1 MNYIIFDLEWNQSPS
16 GKTYSNKNL
25 PFEIVEIGA
34 VKLNS
39 CFKEVGRFSE
49 LVRPRVYKNI
59 NYIIGNI
66 IHIREE
72 ELKKARPFKEVMES
86 FLQFCGTNY
95 IFCTWG
101 NLDLLELQRNMKY
114 FGMKPLSEG
123 PICFIDVQKVFAL
136 QTEGKKYQHT
146 LEYAVDYCRIKKDV
160 SFHRAFADAYY
171 TSRILS
177 RIKRKY
183 RKKLS
188 FDTYCIPQS
197 KEEEVRITF
206 DSYYK
211 YISRGFTRPKDIL
224 IGCVAQ
230 FTVMPL
236 LAFALG
242 KIFGLDAALL
252 AGVILVGTCPGGT
265 SSNVITYLSKGDVA
279 LSVGMTSVNTLL
291 APLLTPAITYL
302 LLRTTVT
309 VDPISMFLSIIK
321 VVIIPIALG
330 FIINKLFGKVT
341 QKLVKVLPTISVI
354 AICLIVAAVVSHNSE
369 KIMTTGLVVFAVVI
383 LHNLLGYACGFGIG
397 RLLHMSVPKT
407 KAISIEIGMQNSGLA
422 TSLAGTAFP
431 DLAMA
436 TVPGAIFS
444 VWHNI
449 SGAILANVYNRWT
462 EKNETK

>member
-1 MNYIIFDLEWNQSPS
+1 MKTLEKISDFFGKYMAFIVLIVAALALFAPDTCLWVQTSWVNYL
-16 GKTYSNKNL
+16 L
-25 PFEIVEIGA
+25 MIV
-34 VKLNS
+34 
-39 CFKEVGRFSE
+39 
-49 LVRPRVYKNI
+49 
-59 NYIIGNI
+59 
-66 IHIREE
+66 
-72 ELKKARPFKEVMES
+72 M
-86 FLQFCGTNY
+86 
-95 IFCTWG
+95 
-101 NLDLLELQRNMKY
+101 
-114 FGMKPLSEG
+114 FGMGL
-123 PICFIDVQKVFAL
+123 
-136 QTEGKKYQHT
+136 T
-146 LEYAVDYCRIKKDV
+146 L
-160 SFHRAFADAYY
+160 
-171 TSRILS
+171 
-177 RIKRKY
+177 
-183 RKKLS
+183 KLED
-188 FDTYCIPQS
+188 F
-197 KEEEVRITF
+197 KLV
-206 DSYYK
+206 
-211 YISRGFTRPKDIL
+211 FTRPKDIL

-309 VDPISMFLSIIK
+309 VDPVSMFLSIIK

-330 FIINKLFGKVT
+330 FVINKLFGKVT

-449 SGAILANVYNRWT
+449 SGAILANIYNRWT
-462 EKNETK
+462 EKSETK

>member
-1 MNYIIFDLEWNQSPS
+1 MKTLEKISDFFGKYMAFIVLIVAALALFAPGTCLWVQTSWVNYL
-16 GKTYSNKNL
+16 L
-25 PFEIVEIGA
+25 MIV
-34 VKLNS
+34 
-39 CFKEVGRFSE
+39 
-49 LVRPRVYKNI
+49 
-59 NYIIGNI
+59 
-66 IHIREE
+66 
-72 ELKKARPFKEVMES
+72 M
-86 FLQFCGTNY
+86 
-95 IFCTWG
+95 
-101 NLDLLELQRNMKY
+101 
-114 FGMKPLSEG
+114 FGMGL
-123 PICFIDVQKVFAL
+123 
-136 QTEGKKYQHT
+136 T
-146 LEYAVDYCRIKKDV
+146 L
-160 SFHRAFADAYY
+160 
-171 TSRILS
+171 
-177 RIKRKY
+177 
-183 RKKLS
+183 KLED
-188 FDTYCIPQS
+188 F
-197 KEEEVRITF
+197 KLV
-206 DSYYK
+206 
-211 YISRGFTRPKDIL
+211 FTRPKDIL

-330 FIINKLFGKVT
+330 FVINKLFGKVT

-354 AICLIVAAVVSHNSE
+354 AICLIVVAVVSHNSE

-449 SGAILANVYNRWT
+449 SGAILANIYNRWT
-462 EKNETK
+462 EKSETK

>member
-1 MNYIIFDLEWNQSPS
+1 MKTLEKISNFFGKYMAFIVLIVAALALFAPGTCLWIQTSWVNYL
-16 GKTYSNKNL
+16 L
-25 PFEIVEIGA
+25 MIV
-34 VKLNS
+34 
-39 CFKEVGRFSE
+39 
-49 LVRPRVYKNI
+49 
-59 NYIIGNI
+59 
-66 IHIREE
+66 
-72 ELKKARPFKEVMES
+72 M
-86 FLQFCGTNY
+86 
-95 IFCTWG
+95 
-101 NLDLLELQRNMKY
+101 
-114 FGMKPLSEG
+114 FGMGL
-123 PICFIDVQKVFAL
+123 
-136 QTEGKKYQHT
+136 T
-146 LEYAVDYCRIKKDV
+146 L
-160 SFHRAFADAYY
+160 
-171 TSRILS
+171 
-177 RIKRKY
+177 
-183 RKKLS
+183 KLED
-188 FDTYCIPQS
+188 F
-197 KEEEVRITF
+197 KLV
-206 DSYYK
+206 
-211 YISRGFTRPKDIL
+211 FTRPKDIL

-309 VDPISMFLSIIK
+309 VDPVSMFLSIIK

-330 FIINKLFGKVT
+330 FVINKLFGKVT

-354 AICLIVAAVVSHNSE
+354 AICLIAAAVVSHNSE

-407 KAISIEIGMQNSGLA
+407 KALSIEIGMQNSGLA

-449 SGAILANVYNRWT
+449 SGAILANIYNRWT
-462 EKNETK
+462 EKSETK